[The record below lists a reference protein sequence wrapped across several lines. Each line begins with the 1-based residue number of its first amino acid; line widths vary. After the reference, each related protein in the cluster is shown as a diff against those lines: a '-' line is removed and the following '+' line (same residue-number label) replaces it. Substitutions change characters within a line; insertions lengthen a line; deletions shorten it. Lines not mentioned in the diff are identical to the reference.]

1 MADTFAVAACLP
13 GEQVLW
19 FLRDGRADDAVRP
32 SPPLELAV
40 MQSTSTVRVAFED
53 LFVPEEDVLLVE
65 ALETWRRRDR
75 ITTSHPS
82 PAALGVAETSC
93 RLLVERSAERGDRT
107 TKEVA
112 AALGTELARSRQRAY
127 DLADAPMPDQAGP
140 AVDAHLARLVEA
152 RVSNL
157 EIAQKASKALV
168 TALGGGAMA
177 RTHPAQRLAREAL
190 FYVVQAQTDAI
201 RRASLTRLTRDHSR
215 SV

>member
-1 MADTFAVAACLP
+1 
-13 GEQVLW
+13 
-19 FLRDGRADDAVRP
+19 
-32 SPPLELAV
+32 
-40 MQSTSTVRVAFED
+40 
-53 LFVPEEDVLLVE
+53 
-65 ALETWRRRDR
+65 
-75 ITTSHPS
+75 
-82 PAALGVAETSC
+82 LGVAETSC

-140 AVDAHLARLVEA
+140 AVDAHLARLIEA